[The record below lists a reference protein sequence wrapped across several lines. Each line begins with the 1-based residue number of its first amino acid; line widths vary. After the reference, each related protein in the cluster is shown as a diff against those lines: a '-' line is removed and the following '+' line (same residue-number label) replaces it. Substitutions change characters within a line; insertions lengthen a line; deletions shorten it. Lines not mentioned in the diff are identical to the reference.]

1 MPLASKGSFIKS
13 DVNFQEAEK
22 FHTQLDGL
30 EQEICN
36 TNVELKE
43 LRAMN
48 DDAVISK
55 DAAQSE
61 LVRHEKVLYE
71 ERKQREIELNKMKE
85 EAENK
90 KLQHERIERRIVR
103 LFFFFINIMFK
114 YKIKEGVLTK

>member
-103 LFFFFINIMFK
+103 LFFFF
-114 YKIKEGVLTK
+114 YQYYV